1 MLHMHFDCQRFDKLV
16 EERIDLAQFGPASD
30 CPDLKEP
37 EENFFC
43 MHLDVNLRKAFF
55 DTEESS
61 SNNTWSDALVHEA
74 ANQKA

>member
-37 EENFFC
+37 EEFSAC
-43 MHLDVNLRKAFF
+43 
-55 DTEESS
+55 T
-61 SNNTWSDALVHEA
+61 
-74 ANQKA
+74 